1 MKLNDQIDFTTLNW
15 VKQELDETLKQ
26 ARQALE
32 AFVDDPVD
40 TSQMRFCATYLH
52 QVQGTLRMVE
62 LYGAAL
68 VVEEME
74 RVALGLLDGEVHK
87 SDETYAVLMRGMM
100 QLPDYLE
107 RLQGGHRDIPVVLL
121 PLLNDLRATRGEKL
135 LSENVLFSPDLSVDL
150 PDSAAGPNEPIPEEK
165 LRATASRLRT
175 AFEFGLLKWFR
186 DDDADEILTRLM
198 AIADRL
204 CKVTSDEQARRL
216 WWVAGGVL
224 EALLVRALDASVSVK
239 LLFGRVDREIK
250 RLVEEGEATFQS
262 NPPSQL
268 TKSLLYYAAH
278 SQSSSER
285 VKELKSVYRL
295 NELLPDDQEVEH
307 AQGSLAG
314 RNKELLDTVSGAIKD
329 DLLRVKDALDL
340 HLRNND
346 STQED
351 LQPLADSLDRVA
363 DTLGMLGLG
372 VPRKVI
378 MEQKQTVEAMASGEA
393 ETDENA
399 LLDVAGALL
408 YVESSLDDHIVR
420 LGQADESEDDF
431 DELGA
436 DEALPLPESET
447 RRILDALMKEASTNL
462 QQIKQD
468 IVAFIEAPWD
478 HDLMTR
484 TPGLLEEIVGAL
496 RMLNLGDAAELLNGV
511 VQYISA
517 DLLEKRI
524 VPEAN
529 DLDTLADA
537 IASVEYYL
545 EGVRERRPGKEK
557 ILEVARSSLAQLRGS
572 SSAMDSAPTDEEAE
586 AVTEEVVSELDSLS
600 SAPEA
605 SVDSAG
611 AQSDSDL
618 DLDLDLAAL
627 DTQDESDTDADTMEV
642 EVAEGS
648 AVEEETFDSAVAE
661 SDPVGEHAE
670 EVAEEG
676 QDADASTPEPDAEQ
690 TPAPTFFEDI
700 DDEIREVFV
709 EEFGEELEVLND
721 LYPKWKADTENQD
734 DLTTI
739 RRSFHTLKGS
749 GRLVGATEI
758 GEFSWGVESLLN
770 QVLDGNI
777 KADTNLLTA
786 MDAVLEALPQ
796 LYVGLKDNV
805 PVSANLEAIS
815 NVVVALSRGEEAD
828 MSLLSVSDQE
838 MAETPEAAAEEET
851 VEEATVE
858 EETVEEETL
867 ALSEAVSLDD
877 SALAQDAVLGSSQ
890 SLGGREDWIEGEAVG
905 DEPQGDAAGS
915 DSLEEDPELV
925 LDGIVDLPEADLD
938 IAEREEATAEPRP
951 FMEGDFEPID
961 SVLLGILRTEVDA
974 HLGVVKAFVDEA
986 QADSTGT
993 LPTEDLVRAV
1003 HTLNGAVA
1011 MVEVPVLSSVTAP
1024 LEGYIKRLSAAQA
1037 GPGDEGL
1044 LAMLESVEAL
1054 ESAVPELE
1062 SSQPNFPD
1070 TGPVCAQLEKL
1081 RDALPEPDGE
1091 PGLMDMEPEP
1101 AEPFAAGSEDAD
1113 LELDEVTD
1121 APEANQVAPA
1131 WELEAIEDEP
1141 AVSAE
1146 GTPANFVEQLEP
1158 ADVETD
1164 EQEDAVSET
1173 AENAIEGP
1181 DWELEAMEAL
1191 DAVDADEI
1199 AVQDDDADSTEAT
1212 GTSDQQ
1218 LDETLEAVP
1227 SWELESVETDEQA
1240 APDDEADSQESVEAS
1255 DQQSEETAE
1264 AAPSWE
1270 LDTMDPAA
1278 ELSEDSAGDEK
1289 AEEQAQPDEDVA
1301 DSSWRLEEDET
1312 LSEDEQ
1318 AALDEAAELLDE
1330 VASEDKGSRSAVET
1344 EAPAWDLESVG
1355 EETESVDDPAAPEVA
1370 DEPGISDEADE
1381 GTLDAPDWQL
1391 EAGEE
1396 SSQEPDAS
1404 HETSELTEEPE
1415 TDESTPDVLG
1425 EAEPAVDDEL
1435 AADSSVLDV
1444 EQDAIAS
1451 DSAAVT
1457 READSTAQTPEAA
1470 DPEDTVAEPAPI
1482 AALGS
1487 FGAGEVADAEMPLVG
1502 EVDEELLEIFV
1513 QEGEEIL
1520 DQTDR
1525 MMQRLRESSDDLDAV
1540 VEIQREL
1547 HTLKGGARM
1556 AGMAPIGNLSHAM
1569 ESLLEGIVGSQVKCD
1584 EEIVATLDQSFDR
1597 LNIMV
1602 ELVQARQEVPD
1613 ASELIETLEGLHD
1626 AEGGEPESFVAET
1639 DQPITSNDDS
1649 AAQSVLESALAPKTA
1664 LVSFPDASATDEKVA
1679 RKGPQTPQ
1687 ELIRVRSD
1695 LLDRLVNHAGEV
1707 SIYRSRLEQQMGTF
1721 RFNLEEF
1728 DQTVSRLREQL
1739 RKMEIETENQI
1750 LSRFQREPE
1759 EAEAGDEFD
1768 PLELDRFSQIQQLSR
1783 ALAES
1788 VSDLVSIQG
1797 FLDDLTRES
1806 ETLLLQQ
1813 SRVTSDLQEGLMRT
1827 RMVPFDSLVPRLRR
1841 ILRQTSSDLSK
1852 KAQLKVSGA
1861 QGEMDRTVLER
1872 MTAPLEHMLRN
1883 AVAHGIED
1891 PAERVKSEKAES
1903 GMISINV
1910 SRDATEVVIQ
1920 VADDGAGINV
1930 DTVRRKAIERGL
1942 LREDA
1947 ALSDRDIYTF
1957 ILESGF
1963 TTAESVSKVAGRGVG
1978 MDVVASEIK
1987 QVGGSLE
1994 IDSVEGKG
2002 TVFTIRLPFTLA
2014 VAQAIMVRVQDNIY
2028 AVPLSSVVGVVRMER
2043 PEFADRVR
2051 DGQTV
2056 YPYAGEDFQMQE
2068 LNVLLGLGGTIASDE
2083 EQIPILMIRTG
2094 GQRAA
2099 VRVDQVLGSREIV
2112 VKSVGPQISS
2122 VPGIFGASILG
2133 DGRVVLIL
2141 DPGPLLRR
2149 GVALQLAPES
2159 AEVATD
2165 ASQSRQRPLVMV
2177 VDDSIT
2183 MRKVT
2188 TRVLERNDMEVV
2200 TAKDGV
2206 DAVAALQERIPD
2218 LMLLDIEMPRMDGY
2232 ELATH
2237 MRNDARLK
2245 GIPIIMITS
2254 RTGDKHRKRALEIG
2268 VDRYLGKPYQE
2279 AELLDT
2285 VKVLLGAEVASG

>member
-74 RVALGLLDGEVHK
+74 RVALGLLDGDVLK

-135 LSENVLFSPDLSVDL
+135 LSENVLFSPDLSVAL
-150 PDSAAGPNEPIPEEK
+150 PESAAGPNEPIPEEK

-198 AIADRL
+198 AISDRL

-250 RLVEEGEATFQS
+250 RLVEEGEATFRN

-340 HLRNND
+340 HLRNSD
-346 STQED
+346 STEED

-378 MEQKQTVEAMASGEA
+378 IEQKQTVEAMASGDA

-420 LGQADESEDDF
+420 LGQAEEDEASLDDVST
-431 DELGA
+431 

-511 VQYISA
+511 VQYISS

-557 ILEVARSSLAQLRGS
+557 ILEVARASLVQLRGS
-572 SSAMDSAPTDEEAE
+572 SSDLDAPPSDEEAE

-605 SVDSAG
+605 SAEADHQEPPLA
-611 AQSDSDL
+611 DNDL
-618 DLDLDLAAL
+618 DLDLDLDAL
-627 DTQDESDTDADTMEV
+627 DSGEADEAAEAAEHQLEV
-642 EVAEGS
+642 EAADLDAVATADEPS
-648 AVEEETFDSAVAE
+648 VEEEKEETAE
-661 SDPVGEHAE
+661 DTTA
-670 EVAEEG
+670 A
-676 QDADASTPEPDAEQ
+676 Q
-690 TPAPTFFEDI
+690 TPAPTFFDDI

-709 EEFGEELEVLND
+709 EEFGEELDVLND
-721 LYPKWKADTENQD
+721 LYPKWKADVENQD

-777 KADTNLLTA
+777 AAESNLLTA
-786 MDAVLEALPQ
+786 MDSVMEALPQ
-796 LYVGLKDNV
+796 LYAGLKDGV

-815 NVVVALSRGEEAD
+815 SVVVALSRGEDAD
-828 MSLLSVSDQE
+828 MGLLSGSDQGE
-838 MAETPEAAAEEET
+838 DTSEQDNEVEAEA
-851 VEEATVE
+851 
-858 EETVEEETL
+858 L

-877 SALAQDAVLGSSQ
+877 QSLAQDAVLGSAQ
-890 SLGGREDWIEGEAVG
+890 ALGSGDDWIEGEAVIEDSQSETADTENL
-905 DEPQGDAAGS
+905 DES
-915 DSLEEDPELV
+915 DLV
-925 LDGIVDLPEADLD
+925 LDDVVDLPEADPQLTEA
-938 IAEREEATAEPRP
+938 AEAAAEPPP
-951 FMEGDFEPID
+951 FTEGDFEPID
-961 SVLLGILRTEVDA
+961 SVLLGILRAEVDA
-974 HLGVVKAFVDEA
+974 HLGVVKSFVDEA
-986 QADSTGT
+986 QSDSQGT

-1024 LEGYIKRLSAAQA
+1024 LEGYIKRLSAAEA

-1054 ESAVPELE
+1054 EAAVPELE
-1062 SSQPNFPD
+1062 SKNPDFPD
-1070 TGPVCAQLEKL
+1070 TESVCTQLENL

-1091 PGLMDMEPEP
+1091 PGLLDMDLEP
-1101 AEPFAAGSEDAD
+1101 AE
-1113 LELDEVTD
+1113 ELDLSAAEQAEQEGEVEAS
-1121 APEANQVAPA
+1121 APSNAPA
-1131 WELEAIEDEP
+1131 WELESIENEP
-1141 AVSAE
+1141 EPSVE
-1146 GTPANFVEQLEP
+1146 GTPANFLADTELADSEVEETAPESEAGDSEP
-1158 ADVETD
+1158 AID
-1164 EQEDAVSET
+1164 
-1173 AENAIEGP
+1173 GP
-1181 DWELEAMEAL
+1181 DWELEAIEAL
-1191 DAVDADEI
+1191 DAVDDAGI
-1199 AVQDDDADSTEAT
+1199 AEMQADDAGVESVEDGADDKDGAPDWDLEAVATEGEDDVEEGEDEHLTEAT
-1212 GTSDQQ
+1212 D
-1218 LDETLEAVP
+1218 
-1227 SWELESVETDEQA
+1227 
-1240 APDDEADSQESVEAS
+1240 
-1255 DQQSEETAE
+1255 
-1264 AAPSWE
+1264 
-1270 LDTMDPAA
+1270 
-1278 ELSEDSAGDEK
+1278 LSA
-1289 AEEQAQPDEDVA
+1289 
-1301 DSSWRLEEDET
+1301 EDET
-1312 LSEDEQ
+1312 EAELADDAPAWSLEQDETPSDDQQ
-1318 AALDEAAELLDE
+1318 AAMDEAAELLGQAESAAEEADDSAMPSWELEPVQDE
-1330 VASEDKGSRSAVET
+1330 A
-1344 EAPAWDLESVG
+1344 EAAEES
-1355 EETESVDDPAAPEVA
+1355 DD
-1370 DEPGISDEADE
+1370 DSSDEQASAESDE
-1381 GTLDAPDWQL
+1381 SDGNAPDWEL
-1391 EAGEE
+1391 EATH
-1396 SSQEPDAS
+1396 DA
-1404 HETSELTEEPE
+1404 
-1415 TDESTPDVLG
+1415 V
-1425 EAEPAVDDEL
+1425 
-1435 AADSSVLDV
+1435 
-1444 EQDAIAS
+1444 S
-1451 DSAAVT
+1451 D
-1457 READSTAQTPEAA
+1457 
-1470 DPEDTVAEPAPI
+1470 DPEEDA
-1482 AALGS
+1482 
-1487 FGAGEVADAEMPLVG
+1487 EVADAEPEASIEAQASDEDEQVAPDWELEATQEEVSTDEGEVAESADADAPDAPELEAIDEAEGVLAESSTESEESADSESDSTEESERSEDAEFESEPEAQEEAELSGDTDSEASEEEGVDVSKEAASAAAIAAFGVAAAAAADADADMPLVG

-1525 MMQRLRESSDDLDAV
+1525 SMQRLRESPDDIDAV

-1569 ESLLEGIVGSQVKCD
+1569 ESLLEGIAGSQVKCD
-1584 EEIVATLDQSFDR
+1584 EQIVATLDQSFDR

-1602 ELVQARQEVPD
+1602 ELVQARQDVPD
-1613 ASELIETLEGLHD
+1613 ASELIETLEGLNSAD
-1626 AEGGEPESFVAET
+1626 GEEPEAFVAET

-1649 AAQSVLESALAPKTA
+1649 AAQSVLDSALAPKTA
-1664 LVSFPDASATDEKVA
+1664 MVSFPDASATDEKVA

-1695 LLDRLVNHAGEV
+1695 LLDRLVNNAGEV

-1750 LSRFQREPE
+1750 LSRYQREPSE
-1759 EAEAGDEFD
+1759 PAIETDAETEGEFD

-1891 PAERVKSEKAES
+1891 PTERVKSDKAET

-1963 TTAESVSKVAGRGVG
+1963 STAESVNKVAGRGVG

-1994 IDSVEGKG
+1994 IDSVDGKG

-2056 YPYAGEDFQMQE
+2056 YPYAGDNFQMQE
-2068 LNVLLGLGGTIASDE
+2068 LNILLGLGGTIASDE

-2165 ASQSRQRPLVMV
+2165 AAQARQRPLVMV